1 VNDTLERREG
11 VGGGKEDI
19 RGTTNRLQNSELV
32 AALHPQLDKVALVR
46 DTGSTMSSQ
55 ANIMSH
61 SSSAAK
67 KGYDGTKIAG
77 ALGGAPGGFGPSNC
91 LWVAVAAAAGELIE
105 TLLLHLISSDR
116 F

>member
-1 VNDTLERREG
+1 MN
-11 VGGGKEDI
+11 
-19 RGTTNRLQNSELV
+19 
-32 AALHPQLDKVALVR
+32 
-46 DTGSTMSSQ
+46 SQ

-77 ALGGAPGGFGPSNC
+77 ALGGAPGSFGPSNC
-91 LWVAVAAAAGELIE
+91 LWVAAAAEAGELIE
-105 TLLLHLISSDR
+105 TLLLHLISTDR